1 MISVLSGGTG
11 TPKLL
16 QGLKEVVNPSDLT
29 IIVNTLENDYFS
41 GVYVSADIDT
51 VLYTMSDMINDELW
65 YGVKNDTF
73 ITHDRLE
80 EIGCPE
86 LLRIGDID
94 RATKI
99 QKTQLMEKYGLKKAC
114 EIQARNMGIASNIIP
129 MSEEDSDI
137 KIVTDIGELEFHDFL
152 IKHQSNPE
160 VLDLKFSNV
169 NPAEGII
176 ESIKNSQAVI
186 IGPSNPI
193 TSISP
198 ILEFD
203 SVQNVIKVL
212 EYFKKVLAQK
222 IVSKIPWLKPVKDDE
237 KLLSLESE
245 LKRNIVDNFAVI
257 NISQLEIIGVSEV
270 FSGTEVQYKLSY
282 NRKSKVVN
290 CIDEQELKKFCDEFG
305 FNYTDVVLDINVK
318 IDNEQKVYKV
328 KDIIDYVSEREK
340 CVLSKGKWYI
350 YNSDYIEYL
359 ESSLGELDCFEYDPK
374 LDFTYKMYDEFI
386 LEKEK
391 KTKEDKDV

>member
-16 QGLKEVVNPSDLT
+16 QGLKEVVDPSDLT

-114 EIQARNMGIASNIIP
+114 EIQAGNMGIASNIIP

-198 ILEFD
+198 ILSLEGVRDALKETFVIAVSPIIGSD
-203 SVQNVIKVL
+203 SVSGPASKFMKALDIEVSSVGIASLYKDFLDVIVIDDKD
-212 EYFKKVLAQK
+212 EDKKVEANQIINKVIVTNTIMNNLDAKKNLA
-222 IVSKIPWLKPVKDDE
+222 
-237 KLLSLESE
+237 
-245 LKRNIVDNFAVI
+245 
-257 NISQLEIIGVSEV
+257 EIIID
-270 FSGTEVQYKLSY
+270 
-282 NRKSKVVN
+282 
-290 CIDEQELKKFCDEFG
+290 CI
-305 FNYTDVVLDINVK
+305 
-318 IDNEQKVYKV
+318 
-328 KDIIDYVSEREK
+328 
-340 CVLSKGKWYI
+340 
-350 YNSDYIEYL
+350 
-359 ESSLGELDCFEYDPK
+359 P
-374 LDFTYKMYDEFI
+374 
-386 LEKEK
+386 
-391 KTKEDKDV
+391 